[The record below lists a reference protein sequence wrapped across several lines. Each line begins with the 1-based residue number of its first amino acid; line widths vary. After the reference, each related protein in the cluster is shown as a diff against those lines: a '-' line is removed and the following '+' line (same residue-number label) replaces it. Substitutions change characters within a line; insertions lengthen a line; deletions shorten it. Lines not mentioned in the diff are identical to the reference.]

1 MGVEPG
7 RPSGPRD
14 KAKPLW
20 RRRRSVPRQLHL
32 GLGHPPRASV
42 SPSAQLGSACLPGWA
57 APTRGPSAGPTLGS
71 PAQKRKKE
79 TRPQP
84 RFPSPPPRDPG
95 LWGAPFETPC
105 KGRRNCGVGAPTP
118 HSTLPAAHPPNP
130 RCRCGM
136 ALPVS
141 VAGAPVTIGYSGH
154 RSAEAKGRWAQEQ
167 QLAWKGGE
175 PSSQALHF
183 LEASDKDLGP
193 SPSAALPPLSPGGGG
208 GVPGHRDSDQGSAHF
223 ASPGSLTPHTSKMSP
238 APFGAEL
245 WRVPFPRVSSS

>member
-1 MGVEPG
+1 MLLRERPDFSGRDARGGPAPRGTGPEPSRAGSPRHGWAALAAGPAEALAGGGHAFQQLSENRPAAHEEMRPGGGRRGGAASRSGTPLGRAPRSCPAPRLRALRGLKRLGVEPG

-95 LWGAPFETPC
+95 L
-105 KGRRNCGVGAPTP
+105 
-118 HSTLPAAHPPNP
+118 
-130 RCRCGM
+130 
-136 ALPVS
+136 
-141 VAGAPVTIGYSGH
+141 
-154 RSAEAKGRWAQEQ
+154 
-167 QLAWKGGE
+167 
-175 PSSQALHF
+175 
-183 LEASDKDLGP
+183 
-193 SPSAALPPLSPGGGG
+193 
-208 GVPGHRDSDQGSAHF
+208 
-223 ASPGSLTPHTSKMSP
+223 
-238 APFGAEL
+238 
-245 WRVPFPRVSSS
+245 

>member
-14 KAKPLW
+14 KAKSLW
-20 RRRRSVPRQLHL
+20 RWRRSVPRQLHL

-71 PAQKRKKE
+71 PAQKRRKE

-84 RFPSPPPRDPG
+84 RFPSPPPRDLG

-141 VAGAPVTIGYSGH
+141 VAGAPVTIGVPRPRAGGH
-154 RSAEAKGRWAQEQ
+154 RN
-167 QLAWKGGE
+167 
-175 PSSQALHF
+175 SSWR
-183 LEASDKDLGP
+183 ERGV
-193 SPSAALPPLSPGGGG
+193 SPPPRLCISWRR
-208 GVPGHRDSDQGSAHF
+208 VTR
-223 ASPGSLTPHTSKMSP
+223 TWVP
-238 APFGAEL
+238 APPQHCLLRPQGAEGGA
-245 WRVPFPRVSSS
+245 RAQGQ